1 MKRIYTLL
9 LFSMVCISMVAQETY
24 FQDNG
29 IWFRILQAGAA
40 EKSYDAS
47 HNEVAV
53 TQKQPATSS
62 YYSGTVEVPATVT
75 YNGTTYTVT
84 YIDDYAFS
92 NEVQNGIVI
101 DSLSLPSTILKS
113 GGRILESAKIG
124 KFCTPENLKE
134 IPDYFLWGSKIEEI
148 WLSPNIVKVG
158 DYALNA
164 VEGLKRVHGFSKTKI
179 EELGLGC
186 LRGYTNIGVYG
197 SNLDGD
203 KIAYIKD
210 MATLPPTIRNIGDA
224 VFIGAQATQAQL
236 PLENFMVP
244 NTIENIG
251 GYNFEIS
258 GKVTVPHL
266 NPFTLGEN
274 AFGTTSTL
282 KIQVPIDRS
291 FAFKTV
297 YAWSSYADKIIED
310 IKIGS
315 TGYTTYYLNNENFL
329 VPAGCTAYIITGVTP
344 SGNQALPDQAI
355 VKAFGAG
362 KIIPKQTGFV
372 LQGPANS
379 TVTYQANVTGAEED
393 VTGNLLVGTATGE
406 EFSTTGKRYYV
417 LAAGSQGMG
426 FYKQGI
432 REGKSINLPAHRAGL
447 CLDASIARAKG
458 LIIDFDAAREAT
470 GISSVNSDVQKKEDV
485 IYDLQG
491 RRVAHPS
498 HGIYIINGKKVV
510 K

>member
-29 IWFRILQAGAA
+29 IWFRILQAGAI

-53 TQKQPATSS
+53 TQKQPAISS
-62 YYSGTVEVPATVT
+62 YYSGTVEVPAAVT

-92 NEVQNGIVI
+92 NEVLNGIVI

-113 GGRILESAKIG
+113 GSRILQYAKIK

-134 IPDYFLWGSKIEEI
+134 IPDYFLWNSEIEEI

-179 EELGLGC
+179 EELGFGC
-186 LRGYTNIGVYG
+186 LRGYTNIGVFG

-282 KIQVPIDRS
+282 KIQVLIDRS

-297 YAWSSYADKIIED
+297 YAWSSYADKIIEEL
-310 IKIGS
+310 KIGS
-315 TGYTTYYLNNENFL
+315 TGFTTYYLNNENFL

-406 EFSTTGKRYYV
+406 EFSTTGKRDYV

>member
-1 MKRIYTLL
+1 M
-9 LFSMVCISMVAQETY
+9 
-24 FQDNG
+24 
-29 IWFRILQAGAA
+29 
-40 EKSYDAS
+40 
-47 HNEVAV
+47 
-53 TQKQPATSS
+53 
-62 YYSGTVEVPATVT
+62 
-75 YNGTTYTVT
+75 
-84 YIDDYAFS
+84 
-92 NEVQNGIVI
+92 
-101 DSLSLPSTILKS
+101 
-113 GGRILESAKIG
+113 
-124 KFCTPENLKE
+124 
-134 IPDYFLWGSKIEEI
+134 
-148 WLSPNIVKVG
+148 
-158 DYALNA
+158 
-164 VEGLKRVHGFSKTKI
+164 
-179 EELGLGC
+179 GC

-236 PLENFMVP
+236 PLENFIVP

-297 YAWSSYADKIIED
+297 YAWSSYADKIIEEL
-310 IKIGS
+310 KIGS
-315 TGYTTYYLNNENFL
+315 TGFTTYYLNNENFL

-379 TVTYQANVTGAEED
+379 TVTYQAHVTGAEED

-432 REGKSINLPAHRAGL
+432 REGKSINLPAYRAGL
-447 CLDASIARAKG
+447 CLDASIARAKS

-470 GISSVNSDVQKKEDV
+470 GISSINSDVQKKEDV

>member
-84 YIDDYAFS
+84 YIDDEAFA
-92 NEVQNGIVI
+92 NEALNGIVI

-113 GGRILESAKIG
+113 GGRILQYAKIK

-134 IPDYFLWGSKIEEI
+134 IPEYFLWSSEIEEI

-179 EELGLGC
+179 EELGFGC

-355 VKAFGAG
+355 VTAFGAG

-372 LQGPANS
+372 LHGPANS

>member
-84 YIDDYAFS
+84 YIDNYAFS
-92 NEVQNGIVI
+92 NEVHNGIVI

-113 GGRILESAKIG
+113 GRRILQYAKIK

-134 IPDYFLWGSKIEEI
+134 IPAYFLWDSEIEEI

>member
-84 YIDDYAFS
+84 YIDDEAFA
-92 NEVQNGIVI
+92 NKAHNGIVI

-113 GGRILESAKIG
+113 GGRILQYAKIK

-134 IPDYFLWGSKIEEI
+134 IPEYFLWDSKIEEI

-236 PLENFMVP
+236 PLENFIVP
-244 NTIENIG
+244 NIG

-266 NPFTLGEN
+266 NPFTLGTN

-297 YAWSSYADKIIED
+297 YAWSSYADKIIEEL
-310 IKIGS
+310 KIGS
-315 TGYTTYYLNNENFL
+315 TGFTTYYLNNENFL

-379 TVTYQANVTGAEED
+379 TVTYQANVTGVEED

-417 LAAGSQGMG
+417 LASGSQGMG

>member
-53 TQKQPATSS
+53 TKKQPATSS

-113 GGRILESAKIG
+113 GGMILQYAKIK

-236 PLENFMVP
+236 PLENFIVP

-266 NPFTLGEN
+266 NPFTLGTN

-297 YAWSSYADKIIED
+297 YAWSSYADKIIEEL
-310 IKIGS
+310 KIGS
-315 TGYTTYYLNNENFL
+315 TGFTTYYLNNENFL

-426 FYKQGI
+426 FYKQGV

>member
-84 YIDDYAFS
+84 YIDDEAFA
-92 NEVQNGIVI
+92 NKARNGIVI

-113 GGRILESAKIG
+113 GGMILKYAKIK

-134 IPDYFLWGSKIEEI
+134 IPAYFLWDSEIEEI

-379 TVTYQANVTGAEED
+379 TVTYQAQVTGVEED

-426 FYKQGI
+426 FYKQGV

-470 GISSVNSDVQKKEDV
+470 GISSINSDVQKKEDV

>member
-1 MKRIYTLL
+1 MKRILL
-9 LFSMVCISMVAQETY
+9 LWMVVIPFLSAFAQ
-24 FQDNG
+24 QS
-29 IWFRILQAGAA
+29 I
-40 EKSYDAS
+40 
-47 HNEVAV
+47 
-53 TQKQPATSS
+53 
-62 YYSGTVEVPATVT
+62 VPDFTEE
-75 YNGTTYTVT
+75 YNGVTMYYKIIDPTNRYLRLGSPSGLSWSHYSTLTTVPTTVRHAGVDYTVKV
-84 YIDDYAFS
+84 I
-92 NEVQNGIVI
+92 GIYGGLGGGSSTDFHI
-101 DSLSLPSTILKS
+101 PEGIEGLSSLSFAATNVQTLYLPSTLKWFDNYALQETS
-113 GGRILESAKIG
+113 IRHIVGLENTQITAIPLRLCDQSDKLSQHWVFPSTLRRIADASLAYNVTLNDKEITLPEHLDSIAYDPWNPTASTFYSPRYLNRYERVTLLNPNPALMTHRSNDPTHEYYINS
-124 KFCTPENLKE
+124 TDMENL
-134 IPDYFLWGSKIEEI
+134 
-148 WLSPNIVKVG
+148 
-158 DYALNA
+158 
-164 VEGLKRVHGFSKTKI
+164 
-179 EELGLGC
+179 
-186 LRGYTNIGVYG
+186 
-197 SNLDGD
+197 
-203 KIAYIKD
+203 
-210 MATLPPTIRNIGDA
+210 
-224 VFIGAQATQAQL
+224 
-236 PLENFMVP
+236 
-244 NTIENIG
+244 
-251 GYNFEIS
+251 
-258 GKVTVPHL
+258 
-266 NPFTLGEN
+266 
-274 AFGTTSTL
+274 FGTDV
-282 KIQVPIDRS
+282 QVVNVPID
-291 FAFKTV
+291 AT
-297 YAWSSYADKIIED
+297 YAYETNTDWSYFSGKYREQVA
-310 IKIGS
+310 IGT
-315 TGYTTYYLNNENFL
+315 TGYTSFYLKNENFL

-426 FYKQGI
+426 FYKQGV

>member
-1 MKRIYTLL
+1 M
-9 LFSMVCISMVAQETY
+9 
-24 FQDNG
+24 
-29 IWFRILQAGAA
+29 
-40 EKSYDAS
+40 
-47 HNEVAV
+47 
-53 TQKQPATSS
+53 
-62 YYSGTVEVPATVT
+62 
-75 YNGTTYTVT
+75 
-84 YIDDYAFS
+84 
-92 NEVQNGIVI
+92 
-101 DSLSLPSTILKS
+101 
-113 GGRILESAKIG
+113 
-124 KFCTPENLKE
+124 
-134 IPDYFLWGSKIEEI
+134 
-148 WLSPNIVKVG
+148 
-158 DYALNA
+158 
-164 VEGLKRVHGFSKTKI
+164 
-179 EELGLGC
+179 GLGC

-297 YAWSSYADKIIED
+297 YAWSSYADKIIEEL
-310 IKIGS
+310 KIGS

-406 EFSTTGKRYYV
+406 ECSTTGKRYYV

-470 GISSVNSDVQKKEDV
+470 GISSINSDVQKKEDV

-498 HGIYIINGKKVV
+498 HGIYITNGKKVV